1 MWTSG
6 KLNGYEFQ
14 IKHFEE
20 GSVYGIDE
28 GKISKITISRNGRIL
43 VNYDRGWDILLQ
55 DEDVVR
61 IYEHLLYLFN

>member
-6 KLNGYEFQ
+6 KLAGYEYH

-20 GSVYGIDE
+20 GSVYGLNE

-43 VNYDRGWDILLQ
+43 VNYDRGWDILPQ
-55 DEDVVR
+55 NEDVIK
-61 IYEHLLYLFN
+61 IYEHLLNLFN